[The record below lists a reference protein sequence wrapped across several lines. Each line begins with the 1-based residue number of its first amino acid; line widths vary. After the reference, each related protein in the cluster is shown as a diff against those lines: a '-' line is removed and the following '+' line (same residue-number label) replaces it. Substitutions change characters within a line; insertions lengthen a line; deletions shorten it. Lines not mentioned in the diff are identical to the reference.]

1 MRAKQ
6 YAKRVLSMAA
16 AAVLTVTSLS
26 VFTPAKAEQ
35 AEVVPQYPFM
45 DTSLSFEERTA
56 DLVSRMT
63 LEEKVSQ
70 LGRNTAAIPRLGVAK
85 YDYWNEA
92 LHGIQ
97 NGTGEGTSFP
107 QPFSLAQTWDVE
119 LIEEV
124 ASAIADEARGHNQ
137 PLEEGGRGR
146 GLTYWCPTINLM
158 RSPIWGR
165 TSEGYGEDA
174 YVSGILASAFV
185 NGMQGDPEKNGG
197 YLKTASTMKHY
208 ALNNHENDRG
218 STSSDASEK
227 DIRDY
232 YTRVFRYVVDN
243 SDVSTVMSAYNAVN
257 GVPSSANEFLLTTL
271 LRETYGFTGS
281 VVSDCG
287 AIGNIADQH
296 KWNPSS
302 AGITTIQGQPITD
315 DYLNEDGSVT
325 TPGSVA
331 IALMAGCD
339 MDCGEVYPANAK
351 KAYDQGLITEGQ
363 IEKNVYNNLLLR
375 FKLGEF
381 DPDEMVTYRSDAY
394 SFDNIVETD
403 EHRALA
409 EKAAN
414 ESGVLLKNEGNILPL
429 NVNDLTKIVVVG
441 DLVDVCELGNYSG
454 HPQEKNL
461 ISVYDGISDY
471 LFTHNKEVQL
481 DKVTKFDEQGNF
493 SEEDTALIE
502 AADVVIVMGS
512 DTHDD
517 SSEGHDREAMVLTR
531 NQNQMISNV
540 GKLNENTVL
549 YLQTS
554 NLVEL
559 GTFQNDVDA
568 ILWSCQNGQ
577 AQGVGVANQLFGD
590 VNPSGKL
597 TFTWY
602 ADEDQVPGIRQYG
615 LSEAY
620 GDEEEPYTNGGFTY
634 QYFTGDVSYPF
645 GYGLSYTT
653 YQYSNM
659 TVSKDAADANE
670 TLTVTVDVE
679 NTGDR
684 AGSEVVQLYVV
695 YPDAEANGLPAKQ
708 IKGFAKVDL
717 EAKEKKTVSIDLDL
731 SDCYFWDEEAEK
743 NVVPTGTYTIVAAAS
758 SDEEEANKLTKNV
771 TVSGA
776 LADELNVLTATPSG
790 VSIDM
795 ADADAAITTEL
806 TLTKKDDSFM
816 DLDAEDLTISYESD
830 NTSVATVDNAGKV
843 TGVGAGVATITVT
856 AEYNGSK
863 VTSSYPVAVKSGVK
877 ATTLTVDGQSVEN
890 FDAETLTYNVSV
902 ADGQVPTVAATAE
915 SGVDVDVKAAQAV
928 PGQTTVTLTKDSQ
941 SVVYTVNFV
950 DACDITA
957 ITFEGA
963 KLTTE
968 QAANYTL
975 NAQATLATCEQ
986 AGHQD
991 KAVTYT
997 YAVLE
1002 NDTNT
1007 ATAEIDGT
1015 TLKVTGEG
1023 RVTVKVTASYNGA
1036 TETATAQFWVTD
1048 AVDRNQLEE
1057 AIRVKLTGDDFDPET
1072 LEAYYAQLELARE
1085 VFFKEDATQDEI
1097 DQAYD
1102 DLMAV
1107 KEKLVDRTYL
1117 VANFPEANTTYS
1129 LNNDKNIYVDW
1140 KKARDADNQE
1150 VTVDFTTHKPEKLEL
1165 RFTVTLTPSD
1175 WSVPFSSVLSGGSWI
1190 KLRSTDEA
1198 NKAEDP
1204 DLIMGG
1210 GSMASNSEHN
1220 YAWAIKNYITDW
1232 GTTEVVI
1239 PLMDEETGA
1248 LPLVDRSH
1256 KPDGTNNTSRGSIDW
1271 SEIDRFFMILT
1282 TNKTYTNAGLSV
1294 SAKLENVRVVDTTL
1308 EEEREILQAMLDEN
1322 VAVEDC
1328 TDAAKVQAYQEAYT
1342 EAQEAIQ
1349 GENVLRI
1356 MNANEALTAA
1366 REALGVAITVNKTAL
1381 QTAIDNQVTDLDRY
1395 TEASVTEYKARIA
1408 AAQAVL
1414 DKADATQLEVNR
1426 ALAALENVDSI
1437 LQLIKVTPYVIA
1449 TLQEGE
1455 KAVENHYLAVAAS
1468 APGGSVDLTAEKD
1481 YTVTVQYQ
1489 IKLES
1494 THAQTPSN
1502 NDWLKYIVNGKAR
1515 VWTDTPDGNNN
1526 AIDIATMDCSKNS
1539 VMTAYTTP
1547 GEWLTVTQELPV
1559 EVLED
1564 GKLTQFEVFIYNDTH
1579 NYTTSPDADIN
1590 WNKDTGVKMTVK
1602 DIVIMSDRPTNIE
1615 PQPADKEALQ
1625 AAITAAEA
1633 VDTSLYTEDSVAAF
1647 TDALEAAQTVNADAD
1662 ATQTEVDN
1670 ALKALTDAQAALVP
1684 VARAYGDVSGD
1695 GDVTAEDALLALQA
1709 ATDKVDL
1716 DDAALAAA
1724 NVNTDEDV
1732 TAEDA
1737 LLILQYAVEKIDV
1750 FPIEQE

>member
-1 MRAKQ
+1 MNFLETEPWFCYNIFVCWDKCVPFMGSTEKENDCMRAKQ

-35 AEVVPQYPFM
+35 ADAAPQYPFM

-63 LEEKVSQ
+63 LEEKISQ
-70 LGRNTAAIPRLGVAK
+70 LGRNTSAIPRLGVAK

-124 ASAIADEARGHNQ
+124 ASAIGDEARGHNQ

-146 GLTYWCPTINLM
+146 GLTYWCPTVNLM

-185 NGMQGDPEKNGG
+185 NGMQGDPEENGG

-232 YTRVFRYVVDN
+232 YTRVFRYVVEN

-271 LRETYGFTGS
+271 LRETFGFTGS

-287 AIGNIADQH
+287 AIGNIAGQH
-296 KWNPSS
+296 KWVPSES
-302 AGITTIQGQPITD
+302 GTATIQGQQITE

-325 TPGSVA
+325 VPGSVA

-381 DPDEMVTYRSDAY
+381 DPDEMVDYRSDAY
-394 SFDNIVETD
+394 SFDNVVETD

-414 ESGVLLKNEGNILPL
+414 ESGVLLKNDGNILPL
-429 NVNDLTKIVVVG
+429 DASALTKVVVVG

-471 LFTHNKEVQL
+471 LFTHNKKVQL

-493 SEEDTALIE
+493 SEEDTALIK

-531 NQNQMISNV
+531 NQNQMIHNV
-540 GKLNENTVL
+540 GTLNDNTVL

-559 GTFQNDVDA
+559 GTFQNDVKA

-590 VNPSGKL
+590 VNPSGKI

-695 YPDAEANGLPAKQ
+695 YPDAEENGLPAKQ

-717 EAKEKKTVSIDLDL
+717 AAGEKKTVSIDLDL
-731 SDCYFWDEEAEK
+731 SDCYFWDEEAGK

-806 TLTKKDDSFM
+806 TLTKKDDSFV
-816 DLDAEDLTISYESD
+816 DLDAEGLTISYATSD
-830 NTSVATVDNAGKV
+830 DKVATVDDNGKV

-863 VTSSYPVAVKSGVK
+863 VTSSYPVAVKSGVQ
-877 ATTLTVDGQSVEN
+877 ATTLTVGGKTVEN
-890 FDAETLTYNVSV
+890 FDPETLTYNVSV
-902 ADGQVPTVAATAE
+902 ADGKVPAVAATAE
-915 SGVDVDVKAAQAV
+915 SGVDVDVKAAQTV

-941 SVVYTVNFV
+941 SVVYTINFV

-957 ITFEGA
+957 LTFEGA
-963 KLTTE
+963 KLTTQ

-975 NAQATLATCEQ
+975 NAQATVTTCEQ
-986 AGHQD
+986 ADHKD
-991 KAVTYT
+991 AKVVYTYT
-997 YAVLE
+997 ILQTSGGKQALGDVN
-1002 NDTNT
+1002 NDGSV
-1007 ATAEIDGT
+1007 TAEDALMALQAATEKISLTAAQEAAADVDGET
-1015 TLKVTGEG
+1015 GVSSTDALMILQYATQKITSFSAATQDEAFATIQDNVLKVNGEG
-1023 RVTVKVTASYNGA
+1023 RVTVKVTATYNGA

-1057 AIRVKLTGDDFDPET
+1057 AIRIKLTGDDFDPAT

-1085 VFFKEDATQDEI
+1085 VFFKENATQAEI
-1097 DQAYD
+1097 DEAYA
-1102 DLMAV
+1102 DLMEV

-1117 VANFPEANTTYS
+1117 VANFPDANTTYS

-1140 KKARDADNQE
+1140 KKAKDAENKD

-1175 WSVPFSSVLSGGSWI
+1175 WSVPFSSVLAGGSWI

-1198 NKAEDP
+1198 NKATDP
-1204 DLIMGG
+1204 DLIEGG
-1210 GSMASNSEHN
+1210 GTMATNNEHN
-1220 YAWAIKNYITDW
+1220 YAWAIKNYISDW

-1248 LPLVDRSH
+1248 LPLVDRNH

-1282 TNKTYTNAGLSV
+1282 TNKTYTDAGLSV

-1328 TDAAKVQAYQEAYT
+1328 TDTAKVQAYEEAYA
-1342 EAQEAIQ
+1342 EAQAAIQ

-1356 MNANEALTAA
+1356 MNANEALTTA
-1366 REALGVAITVNKTAL
+1366 RKALDVAITVNKTAL
-1381 QTAIDNQVTDLDRY
+1381 QTALDDQVTDLERY
-1395 TEASVTEYKARIA
+1395 TEASVTEYKARIDE
-1408 AAQAVL
+1408 AQAVL

-1426 ALAALENVDSI
+1426 AVAGLENVDSI
-1437 LQLIKVTPYVIA
+1437 LQLIKVTPYKIA

-1455 KAVENHYLAVAAS
+1455 KSVEAHYLAVAA
-1468 APGGSVDLTAEKD
+1468 APSGGVDLSAEKD
-1481 YTVTVQYQ
+1481 YTVTVQYEV
-1489 IKLES
+1489 KLET
-1494 THAQTPSN
+1494 THTDPAPAN
-1502 NDWLKYIVNGKAR
+1502 NEWLKYIVNGKAR
-1515 VWTDTPDGNNN
+1515 VWTTTPANNEN

-1539 VMTAYTTP
+1539 VMAAYTEP
-1547 GEWLTVTQELPV
+1547 GTWMTVTQEIPAEVV
-1559 EVLED
+1559 EA
-1564 GKLTQFEVFIYNDTH
+1564 GTLTQFEMFIYNDTH
-1579 NYTTSPDADIN
+1579 NYVPAAGSGNENIN
-1590 WNKDTGVKMTVK
+1590 WNQDTGVKLTVR
-1602 DIVIMSDRPTNIE
+1602 DIVIMSDRPT
-1615 PQPADKEALQ
+1615 
-1625 AAITAAEA
+1625 
-1633 VDTSLYTEDSVAAF
+1633 
-1647 TDALEAAQTVNADAD
+1647 
-1662 ATQTEVDN
+1662 
-1670 ALKALTDAQAALVP
+1670 
-1684 VARAYGDVSGD
+1684 
-1695 GDVTAEDALLALQA
+1695 
-1709 ATDKVDL
+1709 DL
-1716 DDAALAAA
+1716 G
-1724 NVNTDEDV
+1724 E
-1732 TAEDA
+1732 
-1737 LLILQYAVEKIDV
+1737 
-1750 FPIEQE
+1750 

>member
-35 AEVVPQYPFM
+35 ADVVPQYPFM

-63 LEEKVSQ
+63 LEEKISQ
-70 LGRNTAAIPRLGVAK
+70 LGRNTSAIPRLGVAK

-124 ASAIADEARGHNQ
+124 ASTIADEARGHNQ

-185 NGMQGDPEKNGG
+185 NGMQGDPEENGG

-208 ALNNHENDRG
+208 ALNNHENNRG

-287 AIGNIADQH
+287 AIGNIAGQH
-296 KWNPSS
+296 KWKPASS
-302 AGITTIQGQPITD
+302 GTTTIQGQPITQA
-315 DYLNEDGSVT
+315 YLNEDGSVT

-394 SFDNIVETD
+394 SFDNVVETD

-414 ESGVLLKNEGNILPL
+414 ESGVLLKNDGNILPL
-429 NVNDLTKIVVVG
+429 DVKDLTKIVVVG

-540 GKLNENTVL
+540 GKLNDNTVL

-559 GTFQNDVDA
+559 GTFQNDVKA

-590 VNPSGKL
+590 VNPSGKI

-790 VSIDM
+790 VSINM

-806 TLTKKDDSFM
+806 TLTKKDDSFV
-816 DLDAEDLTISYESD
+816 DLSTEGLTISYATSD
-830 NTSVATVDNAGKV
+830 DKVATVDDNGKV

-877 ATTLTVDGQSVEN
+877 ATTLTVDGQPVEN

-902 ADGQVPTVAATAE
+902 ADGKVPAVAATAE
-915 SGVDVDVKAAQAV
+915 SGVDVDVKAAQTV

-941 SVVYTVNFV
+941 SVVYTINFV

-957 ITFEGA
+957 LTFEGA
-963 KLTTE
+963 KLTTQ

-975 NAQATLATCEQ
+975 NAQATVTTCEQ
-986 AGHQD
+986 ADHKD
-991 KAVTYT
+991 AKVVYTYT
-997 YAVLE
+997 ILQTSGGKQALGDVN
-1002 NDTNT
+1002 NDGSV
-1007 ATAEIDGT
+1007 TAEDALMALQAATEKISLTAAQEAAADVDGEAGISST
-1015 TLKVTGEG
+1015 DALMILQYATQKITSFSAATQDEAFATIQDNVLKVNGEG

-1057 AIRVKLTGDDFDPET
+1057 AIRVKLTGDDFDPAT

-1175 WSVPFSSVLSGGSWI
+1175 WSVPFSSVLAGGSWI

-1248 LPLVDRSH
+1248 LPLVDRNH

-1282 TNKTYTNAGLSV
+1282 TNKTYTDAGLSV

-1328 TDAAKVQAYQEAYT
+1328 TDTAKVQAYQEAYT

-1539 VMTAYTTP
+1539 VMAAYTTP
-1547 GEWLTVTQELPV
+1547 GEWLTVTQELPA

-1602 DIVIMSDRPTNIE
+1602 DIVIMSDRPT
-1615 PQPADKEALQ
+1615 
-1625 AAITAAEA
+1625 
-1633 VDTSLYTEDSVAAF
+1633 
-1647 TDALEAAQTVNADAD
+1647 
-1662 ATQTEVDN
+1662 
-1670 ALKALTDAQAALVP
+1670 
-1684 VARAYGDVSGD
+1684 
-1695 GDVTAEDALLALQA
+1695 
-1709 ATDKVDL
+1709 DL
-1716 DDAALAAA
+1716 G
-1724 NVNTDEDV
+1724 E
-1732 TAEDA
+1732 
-1737 LLILQYAVEKIDV
+1737 
-1750 FPIEQE
+1750 